1 MNPAMGTFIVPW
13 LLVVQVAGNFM
24 ASLHTNYVVNLDFD
38 AEAVPAG
45 EDVKTLNLAKGQ
57 RKFSCR
63 LPGGKNSTEE
73 RDAPDAKKHFLAAKV
88 VPFRGACLS
97 TTIDFWHYDLCSG
110 SRVVQYRDD
119 AGLRFSLG
127 EYQPSLDQL
136 LPTGEVR
143 EKYLFGAEN
152 RSTEV
157 RYVCGPYRQRT
168 FEVVED
174 PVHVYTVTV
183 QGPGF
188 CTWKEKEGAEAT
200 TPQGQNL
207 LVTSMLEPLRGRC
220 LNITQGWWTYEYCYP
235 TRMMQYH
242 LENDKRS
249 PEYTLG
255 TLEGTAANQEIN
267 KVNMSMYRM
276 NPGTG
281 PRERRAPPS
290 RHLTLE
296 QKLGGG
302 DVCDETNRHRKTT
315 VNFRC
320 PAEWQS
326 RPETRISGLTESSLC
341 EYHVLIQTTLLCG
354 HHRLMPTLPRGKET
368 IQCVAHEDGGM

>member
-1 MNPAMGTFIVPW
+1 MSVSRTAAIW
-13 LLVVQVAGNFM
+13 LLAAQATANFM

-38 AEAVPAG
+38 AELPEAA

-63 LPGGKNSTEE
+63 LPGGKNSTEP
-73 RDAPDAKKHFLAAKV
+73 RDAPDAKKHFLAAKLA
-88 VPFRGACLS
+88 PFRGSCIS
-97 TTIDFWHYDLCSG
+97 STIDFWHYDLCSG

-127 EYQPSLDQL
+127 EHQDSDRL

-143 EKYLFGAEN
+143 ELYLFGAEN

-157 RYVCGPYRQRT
+157 RYVCGPVLPS

-174 PVHVYTVTV
+174 PVHFYTITV
-183 QGPGF
+183 QGPSF

-200 TPQGQNL
+200 TPEGQKL
-207 LVTSMLEPLRGRC
+207 LITSLLEPMRSRC

-235 TRMMQYH
+235 TKMVQFH

-249 PEYTLG
+249 PQYTLG
-255 TLEGTAANQEIN
+255 TLEGTGESLEPN

-296 QKLGGG
+296 KKLGGG
-302 DVCDETNRHRKTT
+302 DVCDETNRHRKVTL
-315 VNFRC
+315 NFRC
-320 PAEWQS
+320 PGEWQK
-326 RPETRISGLTESSLC
+326 RPETRIVGLTESSLC

-368 IQCVAHEDGGM
+368 IQCVAHEDGSL